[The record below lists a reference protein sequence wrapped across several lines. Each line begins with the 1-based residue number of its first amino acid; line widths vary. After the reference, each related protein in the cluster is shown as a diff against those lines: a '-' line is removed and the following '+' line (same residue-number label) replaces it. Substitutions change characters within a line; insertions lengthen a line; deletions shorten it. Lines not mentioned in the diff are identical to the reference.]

1 MAWHYDKEKGY
12 NTINSFIHLAPVSY
26 VTATYKALSVGNP
39 AVNKTAGNLC
49 PHRTYIQGGGGG
61 DGNKQ
66 VKKPTMSGGD
76 KTKTKQE
83 TKARAGEAGF

>member
-1 MAWHYDKEKGY
+1 MAQHYAKQKGY

-26 VTATYKALSVGNP
+26 VTTTYKALSVGNP
-39 AVNKTAGNLC
+39 AVNKSAGNLC
-49 PHRTYIQGGGGG
+49 PHRTYIQKGRGN
-61 DGNKQ
+61 GNKQ

-83 TKARAGEAGF
+83 TKARAGEVEF